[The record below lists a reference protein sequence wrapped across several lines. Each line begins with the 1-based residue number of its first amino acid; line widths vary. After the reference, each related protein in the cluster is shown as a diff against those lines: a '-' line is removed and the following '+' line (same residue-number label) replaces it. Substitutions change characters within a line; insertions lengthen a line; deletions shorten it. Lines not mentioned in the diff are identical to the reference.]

1 MAKFKKSRL
10 IACALAFSLFMS
22 QATYVKAA
30 EVTNTVN
37 LGNKVVADDVR
48 LQDDFY
54 SVTNKEWLN
63 TAKIDAGEVSNSA
76 FNEAEKV
83 LTEQKKE
90 IMKELLANEK
100 NYSKDS
106 DEKKMINL
114 YKNVLNSEA
123 RNKQGI
129 EPIKE
134 MLDKIKNIKNLDDV
148 RELNKYDIGN
158 PLINVGCSVD
168 LKDATR
174 YAAYVGST
182 SLSLGNSDEYVK
194 PTENTARVK
203 SLSENYYKKILTLVG
218 YTEEEAKI
226 KVDNFYKLEYMIA
239 PSIIGKEESI
249 KNPNAID
256 DEYNVYTLDKLNDVS
271 PNLKIKDLMKDL
283 KIDKAN
289 KIILTE
295 PNWLK
300 AMNDIYTEEN
310 VPLIRD
316 YIEIRNIAGA
326 AGCLGDDFK
335 KAAQEFSNAYLGSS
349 GETPK
354 DEEAINIVNSA
365 LAMPFGKIYVEKY
378 FSKKTKND
386 VKDMTDEIIKTY
398 EKRIENLD
406 WMSDSTKKSAK
417 EKLNKISVHIGYP
430 EKWEDYSSLKIR
442 SYEEGGSLFEN
453 LTNLGKFAE
462 EKQLSVLNERV
473 DKSQFACPPQMVN
486 AFYNPTANSI
496 TVPAGI
502 LQQQF
507 YDVNASKE
515 HNLGAIG
522 AVIGHE
528 ISHAFD
534 NTGAKFDGDGNLNS
548 WWSAE
553 DFKKFEEKT
562 NNVRSFYN
570 NVKLDNGKSV
580 NGDLTVGENI
590 ADIGGIACALD
601 ILDKMPKANYK
612 DFFESNANVWR
623 EISTK
628 EYGDLKLEN
637 DVHSPNKVRSNVVL
651 SQFDKFYEI
660 YRIKESD
667 KMYVNPE
674 DRLKIW

>member
-37 LGNKVVADDVR
+37 LGSNLVCDDIR

-63 TAKIDAGEVSNSA
+63 TAKIDAGQVSNSA
-76 FNEAEKV
+76 FNEAEKA

-129 EPIKE
+129 EPIKG
-134 MLDKIKNIKNLDDV
+134 MLDKIKKIKTLDDI
-148 RELNKYDIGN
+148 RNLNKYDIGN
-158 PLINVGCSVD
+158 PLINIGCSVD

-182 SLSLGNSDEYVK
+182 SLSLGNSDEYTK

-203 SLSENYYKKILTLVG
+203 GLSENYYKKILTLVG
-218 YTEEEAKI
+218 YTEEEAKT

-256 DEYNVYTLDKLNDVS
+256 DEYNVYTLDKLNEVS

-283 KIDKAN
+283 KMNKAN
-289 KIILTE
+289 KIILAE

-300 AMNDIYTEEN
+300 AMNDIYTEKN
-310 VPLIRD
+310 IPLIKD

-326 AGCLGDDFK
+326 ADCLGDDFQ

-378 FSKKTKND
+378 FSKKTKDD

-398 EKRIENLD
+398 EKRIDNLD

-417 EKLNKISVHIGYP
+417 EKLSKISVQIGYP
-430 EKWEDYSSLKIR
+430 EKWDDYSSLKIR

-453 LTNLGKFAE
+453 LMNLGKFAE
-462 EKQLSVLNERV
+462 EKQLSILNERV
-473 DKSQFACPPQMVN
+473 DKSRFACPPQMVN

-548 WWSAE
+548 WWSTE
-553 DFKKFEEKT
+553 DYKKFEEKT
-562 NNVRSFYN
+562 NKVRSFYN
-570 NVKLDNGKSV
+570 NVKLDSGKNV

-590 ADIGGIACALD
+590 ADLGGIACALD
-601 ILDKMPKANYK
+601 ILNNMPKANYK
-612 DFFESNANVWR
+612 EFFESNANVWR

-628 EYGDLKLEN
+628 EYEELKLQN
-637 DVHSPNKVRSNVVL
+637 DVHSPNKVRTNTVL
-651 SQFDKFYEI
+651 AQFDKFYET
-660 YRIKESD
+660 YGIKESD
-667 KMYVNPE
+667 KMYVNPQ